1 MKEPRQDRPKV
12 PGAATVQ
19 VRPTRH
25 RHKWPWVIGGILI
38 LIVVVVLLIPVALSS
53 RGFTQWIQAKISSS
67 TGGQADIGNLSV
79 GWLKGVRVANFSF
92 RGPNGW
98 AAVDIDRIT
107 AQPSYGRLLS
117 GTLAVGRAEVDQPR
131 VAVDLRQRPPS
142 TKTGPSFGVN
152 NLARVRDLVVRNGS
166 VQVTDAAGQ
175 TSRITDLNS
184 DVHMRPPGQT
194 SRFDA
199 TMVVAQAQGPAK
211 VQAAGQVTPNKKTG
225 WSLAGTSGD
234 ITVEVNDLNLNSVA
248 PFLDMAGVQ
257 VQAQGQ
263 ISANITGALQNG
275 QVESLNATVNGRN
288 VDITGP
294 ALKGDRL
301 QTSQLNVRANL
312 AQAKDVID
320 VNQLDVRTDWA
331 TLSATGT
338 IPKTAR
344 SLTQLTASGSPY
356 DLKGKFDVNL
366 ASLLSQIPNTVGVRK
381 GTQITGGRATGSI
394 DTVTQAGRPTI
405 VAKAQVTGLT
415 GVVNDKKLDLTRPMT
430 AVVQLSSDQQGAQ
443 LQGLNV
449 STPFAQ
455 VNASGNF
462 KQIKYDGQI
471 DLKALQSDLGS
482 FVNLGSYVMA
492 GQVTSKGQV
501 SIGDQATNIAGTLSA
516 QQLVVASPDGNSI
529 SEPQATANFALGID
543 RKTQEVAVDT
553 LTADTSLA
561 SISINKA
568 QIPLGQ
574 NPQTPLNLNVLVNRL
589 DLSKLKPYALLFATF
604 PKQLTL
610 GGIAQSQVAVTKEKG
625 SYHISSGATKI
636 QKFQLTSTEKET
648 FAQDQVTALFDVYV
662 DPSQKTI
669 NVDRLQVDSPQIHI
683 RKGQFQRTTQ
693 GNTTKF
699 QGQLDAQWDLAALG
713 QVASNFLPG
722 KLDLVG
728 QRQVSLNFASTY
740 PANEPNLLLANL
752 SGKTAFGFDQAK
764 YMGFDFGPTD
774 VNIQVQN
781 GLMQIQPFS
790 TAVNNGKLNFA
801 GQADLRKTPAILT
814 IAAPQHFVQAVQ
826 INTVTTEQ
834 LLKYVNPVFAN
845 AVNVTGIANF
855 DLQQLALPL
864 TSGGAAKPAMT
875 GTLWID
881 KLELGTSNILNDI
894 LKVGGQSFRGQ
905 TLTVHP
911 TNLVLRNGVVQY
923 DDMQIDVG
931 DNPINFRGSV
941 GPNGALNL
949 TVVLPYTVEGR
960 TVRVGQEQGAG
971 ERIVVPL
978 TGTISKP
985 QLNLQELIKSQLQ
998 QQLQKGLEEL
1008 FKKRSP

>member
-1 MKEPRQDRPKV
+1 MKEPRQDRPKA
-12 PGAATVQ
+12 PEAATPE

-25 RHKWPWVIGGILI
+25 RHKWAWIIGGILI
-38 LIVVVVLLIPVALSS
+38 LIVLVVLLIPVALSS

-67 TGGQADIGNLSV
+67 TGGQADIGDLSV

-92 RGPNGW
+92 RGQNGW

-117 GTLAVGRAEVDQPR
+117 GTLAVNRAEVDQPR
-131 VAVDLRQRPPS
+131 VAVDLRQKPPS
-142 TKTGPSFGVN
+142 TTTGPSIDLN
-152 NLARVRDLVVRNGS
+152 ELARVRDLVVRDGS
-166 VQVTDAAGQ
+166 VQVTDTGGQ
-175 TSRITDLNS
+175 TAKITDLNS
-184 DVHMRPPGQT
+184 DVRMRPPGQT
-194 SRFDA
+194 SRFNA
-199 TMVVAQAQGPAK
+199 AMVVAQAQGPAK

-225 WSLAGTSGD
+225 WSLTGTSGD

-275 QVESLNATVNGRN
+275 QIENLNATINGRN
-288 VDITGP
+288 VDITGA

-301 QTSQLNVRANL
+301 QTSQLNVRASL

-331 TLSATGT
+331 TLSAAGT
-338 IPKTAR
+338 VPKTAR

-366 ASLLSQIPNTVGVRK
+366 ASLLSQMPNTIGVRK

-394 DTVTQAGRPTI
+394 DTITQAGRPVI
-405 VAKAQVTGLT
+405 VAKAQVAGLT
-415 GVVNDKKLDLTRPMT
+415 GVVNDKKLDLTQPMT

-455 VNASGNF
+455 VNASGSF
-462 KQIKYDGQI
+462 KQIKYDGQV
-471 DLKALQSDLGS
+471 DLKAFQSELGS
-482 FVNLGSYVMA
+482 FVNLGSYAMT

-501 SIGDQATNIAGTLSA
+501 SIGDQATDITGTLSTR
-516 QQLVVASPDGNSI
+516 QLVVASPDGNSI

-543 RKTQEVAVDT
+543 RKNQVVAVDT

-561 SISINKA
+561 SISIKKA
-568 QIPLGQ
+568 QIPFGQ
-574 NPQTPLNLNVLVNRL
+574 KSPAPMNLNVLLNRL
-589 DLSKLKPYALLFATF
+589 DLSRLKPYALLFATF

-610 GGIAQSQVAVTKEKG
+610 GGIAQSQVNVTSEKG
-625 SYHISSGATKI
+625 IYHISSTGTQI
-636 QKFQLTSTEKET
+636 QNLQVISAGKEP
-648 FAQDQVTALFDVYV
+648 FRQNPVTATFDVYI
-662 DPSQKTI
+662 DPAQKTI
-669 NVDRLQVDSPQIHI
+669 NRASWQVKSPQITI
-683 RKGQFQRTTQ
+683 KGQLTQ
-693 GNTTKF
+693 TSQASTTKAQGAVDAQVDWAAVSPLVAGF
-699 QGQLDAQWDLAALG
+699 VPGQL
-713 QVASNFLPG
+713 S
-722 KLDLVG
+722 LVG
-728 QRQVSLNFASTY
+728 QRQVSLNFTSTY

-752 SGKTAFGFDQAK
+752 NGKTAFGFDQAR
-764 YMGFDFGPTD
+764 YMGLDFGPTE

-814 IAAPQHFVQAVQ
+814 IAAPQHLVQAVQ
-826 INTVTTEQ
+826 INTETTER

-855 DLQQLALPL
+855 DLEQLAVPL
-864 TSGGAAKPAMT
+864 TSGGAAKPEVT

-881 KLELGTSNILNDI
+881 KLELGASNILNDI
-894 LKVGGQSFRGQ
+894 LKVGGQSLRGEV
-905 TLTVHP
+905 LTVHP

-923 DDMQIDVG
+923 SDMQIDVG
-931 DNPINFRGSV
+931 NNPINFRGSV
-941 GPNGALNL
+941 GPNGVLNL
-949 TVVLPYTVEGR
+949 SVVLPYTLEGR

-971 ERIVVPL
+971 QRIVVPL
-978 TGTISKP
+978 TGTVTKP
-985 QLNLQELIKSQLQ
+985 QLNLQELVKSQLQ
-998 QQLQKGLEEL
+998 QQIQKGLEEL